1 MPRLLAASSMM
12 PGDRFDSFRSGA
24 RGIPLR
30 FSKGKQDKQR
40 RAIMSESHYF
50 QPSKRGELHELKEE
64 LHSSNKDKK
73 KDAVKRVI
81 ASMTVGKDV
90 SSLFPDVVNCMQ
102 TNNIE
107 LKKLVYLY
115 VINYA
120 KVQPELAIL
129 AVNTFRK
136 DSLDPNPL
144 IRALALRT
152 MGYIR
157 LEAIAEYLVEPL
169 RRCCADPDPYVR
181 KTAAI
186 CIAKLYDIRADMVDA
201 EQLLDALRKMFS
213 DSNPVVVSNA
223 VAALAEISDASGTN
237 LLKQYFSRSLT
248 E

>member
-1 MPRLLAASSMM
+1 
-12 PGDRFDSFRSGA
+12 
-24 RGIPLR
+24 
-30 FSKGKQDKQR
+30 
-40 RAIMSESHYF
+40 MSESHYF

-81 ASMTVGKDV
+81 AAMTVGKDV

-144 IRALALRT
+144 IRSDTTLRAPSYSWGT
-152 MGYIR
+152 AFTVFR
-157 LEAIAEYLVEPL
+157 LKP
-169 RRCCADPDPYVR
+169 
-181 KTAAI
+181 AAGRS
-186 CIAKLYDIRADMVDA
+186 A
-201 EQLLDALRKMFS
+201 
-213 DSNPVVVSNA
+213 
-223 VAALAEISDASGTN
+223 GTN
-237 LLKQYFSRSLT
+237 RTRS
-248 E
+248 